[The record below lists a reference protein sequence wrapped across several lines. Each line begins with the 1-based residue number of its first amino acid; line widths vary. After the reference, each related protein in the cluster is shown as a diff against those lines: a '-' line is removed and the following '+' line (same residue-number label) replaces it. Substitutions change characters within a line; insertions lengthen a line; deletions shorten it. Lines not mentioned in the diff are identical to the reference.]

1 MSNLALE
8 SLMKMEWNADLL
20 TGLSV
25 APSVRE
31 KRKVKFGDKNI
42 WFGGESVVGRKGDDG
57 EWMEV
62 GCSVM

>member
-1 MSNLALE
+1 MSGYCRA
-8 SLMKMEWNADLL
+8 WRCDADSL
-20 TGLSV
+20 TGHSV

-31 KRKVKFGDKNI
+31 KRKVKFGDKNM

-62 GCSVM
+62 RCSVM

>member
-1 MSNLALE
+1 MADE
-8 SLMKMEWNADLL
+8 SLVNMECDANWV
-20 TGLSV
+20 TGLSA

-62 GCSVM
+62 GCRVM

>member
-1 MSNLALE
+1 MLIAV
-8 SLMKMEWNADLL
+8 
-20 TGLSV
+20 TGNPV

-31 KRKVKFGDKNI
+31 KRKVKFGDKNM

-62 GCSVM
+62 RCSVM

>member
-1 MSNLALE
+1 MTDMADE
-8 SLMKMEWNADLL
+8 SLVNMECDANWV
-20 TGLSV
+20 TGLSA